1 LYVSDG
7 FGNYTYSEYVVDEVQ
22 SEEQIRLKTGPAT
35 PQAVAA
41 KIEVWRNL
49 TLTEESQEVA
59 KDGGAYND
67 RRIRAIWPD
76 QIETSGT
83 IQEGYHLA
91 AALSG
96 LSSGVVPQQGMT
108 RLAVA
113 GFTDVQR
120 TARFSKDQ
128 LDTLA
133 IAGVWIVMQNPDGD
147 IFTRQAVTTGSYSD
161 INQREE
167 MLTRNVDSISYRYKD
182 YFEPYIGVTNVTP
195 SMEDVIKAG
204 LTILRNTL
212 QTERAT
218 ENLGGQLIDAEVVSF
233 EASEIFKDRYVA
245 FIELTVPYAMNNL
258 ELHLIV

>member
-1 LYVSDG
+1 
-7 FGNYTYSEYVVDEVQ
+7 
-22 SEEQIRLKTGPAT
+22 
-35 PQAVAA
+35 
-41 KIEVWRNL
+41 
-49 TLTEESQEVA
+49 
-59 KDGGAYND
+59 
-67 RRIRAIWPD
+67 
-76 QIETSGT
+76 
-83 IQEGYHLA
+83 
-91 AALSG
+91 
-96 LSSGVVPQQGMT
+96 MT

-128 LDTLA
+128 LDTMA

-147 IFTRQAVTTGSYSD
+147 IFTRQAVTSGSYSD

-167 MLTRNVDSISYRYKD
+167 MLTRNVDSVSYRYKD
-182 YFEPYIGVTNVTP
+182 YFEPFIGVTNVTP
-195 SMEDVIKAG
+195 SMEDVILAG
-204 LTILRNTL
+204 LKILRNTL

-218 ENLGGQLIDAEVVSF
+218 DNLGGQLIDAEVISF